1 MISTVHSIAVNGL
14 DSTTIDVE
22 VDINNGLPAFTIVG
36 LPDQGVQE
44 SKERLRSALKSCN
57 TKLPTSR
64 ITVNLA
70 PADIKKSGPCF
81 DVSIAM

>member
-1 MISTVHSIAVNGL
+1 MITCVHAISVNGL
-14 DSTTIDVE
+14 ESTIIDVE

-44 SKERLRSALKSCN
+44 SKERLRSAMKSSHAR
-57 TKLPTSR
+57 LPASR

-70 PADIKKSGPCF
+70 PADIKKT
-81 DVSIAM
+81 

>member
-1 MISTVHSIAVNGL
+1 MVTHIYSITVNGL
-14 DSTTIDVE
+14 ETTLIDIE

-44 SKERLRSALKSCN
+44 SKERIRSALKSSSA
-57 TKLPTSR
+57 KLPSTR

-70 PADIKKSGPCF
+70 PASIKKTGPSF
-81 DVSIAM
+81 DL